1 MKKIAIKAVRLIP
14 QIVLNAV
21 IIFLLAIMVYPL
33 LMALWNALKLNYLF
47 ESTKWYPTFPL
58 VVSNLTDSFL
68 QLWEYILNTLIVA
81 LFGGGGLMFITSISA
96 YTFSKMRFPGRKLLY
111 SMTIA
116 LMMMPGVLTIIPQVA
131 IYNKLGLVGTD
142 NLFALILPLWTNG
155 TIFGIFL
162 LTAFFSGIPNDMFE
176 AARIDGAGEF
186 KCYYAIAL
194 PMCLPILFTLAI
206 MTLVNIW
213 NDYLW
218 PMTIDNYLDNTNVSK
233 LENTDVIIDCSG
245 NNEVLE
251 ILSNYQFSDKKEI
264 YVGAF
269 NYGATRFGYYKIK
282 TERFNCDIYNS
293 KTLEFYNA
301 ETIDESN
308 LIMEGIGCYHPIFP
322 ATYSDVS
329 IWASIFVKEIISTLN
344 KDVKEKLKFFELE
357 DGAVKILKDEE
368 VQI

>member
-21 IIFLLAIMVYPL
+21 IIFLLVIMVYPL

-218 PMTIDNYLDNTNVSK
+218 PMTVMREKFTIASALVKVYNTADASNQTMKFAGYLVSSIPLIALFIVANKYYIQGLIGSSIK
-233 LENTDVIIDCSG
+233 L
-245 NNEVLE
+245 
-251 ILSNYQFSDKKEI
+251 
-264 YVGAF
+264 
-269 NYGATRFGYYKIK
+269 
-282 TERFNCDIYNS
+282 
-293 KTLEFYNA
+293 
-301 ETIDESN
+301 
-308 LIMEGIGCYHPIFP
+308 
-322 ATYSDVS
+322 
-329 IWASIFVKEIISTLN
+329 
-344 KDVKEKLKFFELE
+344 
-357 DGAVKILKDEE
+357 
-368 VQI
+368 